1 MVEKVQLGCQ
11 IIVEVEGSC
20 MSVTMVIGAQWG
32 DEAKGKIVDLLSQN
46 AGLTARFNGGDN
58 AGHTVINEFG
68 TFKLRL
74 TPNGFSNPKT
84 TCLIGPGVVVNLGT
98 LISELHMIKDAG
110 IDLSDRLWV
119 SPRCHVVMPYHPM
132 VEAIYEMAKGDAST
146 GTTKRGI
153 GPVYAD
159 KVSYNG
165 IRLAD
170 MHDKDVF
177 FEKLQVQL
185 QVKNV
190 LFKAFNLIPLD
201 VQSVLEEKLAQ
212 YDQIKG
218 MVRESFGLVQKALKD
233 NANVLL
239 EGAQGSLLDNTWGTY
254 PYCTAS
260 TTISGGVTAG
270 LGIAPRYLNR
280 VIGVAKAYTTRV
292 GRGPMPTEL
301 NDPTGQILQNEGKE
315 FGTVTG
321 RPRRCGW
328 FDADLVAFTAKLNG
342 FTEIA
347 LTKLDVLD
355 TLPKIKICVGYHPR
369 GQKGNLA
376 HYWEGDAHWLEGNEP
391 EYIEL
396 DGWMQSTKD
405 VRQFDKLPPQA
416 QAYVHHIEQL
426 VETPVSI
433 VSVGPERNA
442 TILL

>member
-1 MVEKVQLGCQ
+1 
-11 IIVEVEGSC
+11 

-32 DEAKGKIVDLLSQN
+32 DEAKGKVVDLLSQE
-46 AGLTARFNGGDN
+46 ADITARFNGGDN
-58 AGHTVINEFG
+58 AGHTVINDYG

-84 TCLIGPGVVVNLGT
+84 ICIIGPGVVLNLAT
-98 LISELHMIKDAG
+98 LISEIHMIKDAG
-110 IDLSDRLWV
+110 IDLSDRLWI

-146 GTTKRGI
+146 GTTKRGV

-165 IRLAD
+165 IRLVD
-170 MHDKDVF
+170 MQDKKVF
-177 FEKLQVQL
+177 SEKLQIQL
-185 QVKNV
+185 RVKNT
-190 LFKAFNLIPLD
+190 LFKAFDQEPLD
-201 VQSVLEEKLAQ
+201 LKTVLEEKLEQYAQ
-212 YDQIKG
+212 VHTV
-218 MVRESFGLVQKALKD
+218 VREPFGLVQKALKD
-233 NANVLL
+233 DATIVL

-270 LGIAPRYLNR
+270 LGIAPHWINR
-280 VIGVAKAYTTRV
+280 VIGVTKAYTTRV

-301 NDPTGQILQNEGKE
+301 LDDTGVMLQNEGKE

-328 FDADLVAFTAKLNG
+328 FDADLVSFTSQLSG

-355 TLPKIKICVGYHPR
+355 KLPKIKIGVGYHPL
-369 GQKGNLA
+369 GGKGRLS
-376 HYWEGDAHWLEGNEP
+376 HYWEGDARWLEGYEP

-405 VRQFDKLPPQA
+405 VRQFDQLPPKA
-416 QAYVHHIEQL
+416 QAYVHRIEEL
-426 VETPVSI
+426 VETPISI

-442 TILL
+442 TIRVKR

>member
-1 MVEKVQLGCQ
+1 
-11 IIVEVEGSC
+11 

-32 DEAKGKIVDLLSQN
+32 DEAKGKVVDLLSQD
-46 AGLTARFNGGDN
+46 ADVTARFNGGDN
-58 AGHTVINEFG
+58 AGHTVINDYG

-74 TPNGFSNPKT
+74 TPNGFSNPQT
-84 TCLIGPGVVVNLGT
+84 TCIIGPGVVVNLST
-98 LISELHMIKDAG
+98 LISELHVIQEAG
-110 IDLSDRLWV
+110 INLSDRLWI

-132 VEAIYEMAKGDAST
+132 VEAIYELAKGDAST

-165 IRLAD
+165 IRLVD
-170 MHDKDVF
+170 MQNQAVF
-177 FEKLQVQL
+177 LEKLKIQL
-185 QVKNV
+185 QVKNA
-190 LFKAFNLIPLD
+190 LFKAFNLEPLD
-201 VQSVLEEKLAQ
+201 LQAILEEKLEQYAQ
-212 YDQIKG
+212 VQT
-218 MVRESFGLVQKALKD
+218 MVREPFGLVQKALKD
-233 NANVLL
+233 NANILL

-260 TTISGGVTAG
+260 TTLSGGVTAG
-270 LGIAPRYLNR
+270 LGIAPRWINR
-280 VIGVAKAYTTRV
+280 VIGVVKAYTTRV

-301 NDPTGQILQNEGKE
+301 LDDTGLILQNEGKE

-328 FDADLVAFTAKLNG
+328 FDADLVTFTAQLNG

-347 LTKLDVLD
+347 VTKLDVLD
-355 TLPKIKICVGYHPR
+355 TMPKVKIGVGYHPI

-376 HYWEGDAHWLEGNEP
+376 HYWEGDARWLEGYEP
-391 EYIEL
+391 EYIEME
-396 DGWMQSTKD
+396 GWMQPTKD

-416 QAYVHHIEQL
+416 QAYVHRIEEL
-426 VETPVSI
+426 VETPVTI

-442 TILL
+442 TILVKQ

>member
-1 MVEKVQLGCQ
+1 
-11 IIVEVEGSC
+11 

-32 DEAKGKIVDLLSQN
+32 DEAKGKVVDLLSQN
-46 AGLTARFNGGDN
+46 AVITARFNGGDN
-58 AGHTVINEFG
+58 AGHTVINDYG

-74 TPNGFSNPKT
+74 TPNGFSNPNT
-84 TCLIGPGVVVNLGT
+84 TCIIGPGVVVNLAT
-98 LISELHMIKDAG
+98 LISEINMIKEAG
-110 IDLSDRLWV
+110 IDLTDRLWI
-119 SPRCHVVMPYHPM
+119 SPRCHIVMPYHPL

-146 GTTKRGI
+146 GTTKRGM

-165 IRLAD
+165 IRLVD
-170 MHDKDVF
+170 LKDQNVF
-177 FEKLQVQL
+177 RDKLQIQL
-185 QVKNV
+185 HVKNA
-190 LFKAFNLIPLD
+190 LFKAFDQEPLD
-201 VQSVLEEKLAQ
+201 FHTVLDEKLEQ
-212 YDQIKG
+212 YVQVQG

-233 NANVLL
+233 DAFILL

-260 TTISGGVTAG
+260 TTISGGAAAG
-270 LGIAPRYLNR
+270 LGIAPRWITR

-301 NDPTGQILQNEGKE
+301 LDSTGATLQHEGME

-328 FDADLVAFTAKLNG
+328 FDADLVGFTAQLNG

-355 TLPKIKICVGYHPR
+355 TLPRIKIGVGYHPR
-369 GQKGNLA
+369 GSKGHQS
-376 HYWEGDAHWLEGNEP
+376 HYWEGDAHWLEGYEP
-391 EYIEL
+391 EYIEM

-405 VRQFDKLPPQA
+405 VRQFNQLPQQA
-416 QAYVHHIEQL
+416 QAYVHRIEEL

-442 TILL
+442 TILIER

>member
-1 MVEKVQLGCQ
+1 
-11 IIVEVEGSC
+11 

-32 DEAKGKIVDLLSQN
+32 DEAKGKVVDLLSQN
-46 AGLTARFNGGDN
+46 ADITARFNGGDN
-58 AGHTVINEFG
+58 AGHTVINNYG
-68 TFKLRL
+68 MFKLRL

-84 TCLIGPGVVVNLGT
+84 TCIIGPGVVVNLAT
-98 LISELHMIKDAG
+98 LIGELQMIKNAG
-110 IDLSDRLWV
+110 IDMSDRLWI

-132 VEAIYEMAKGDAST
+132 VEAIYELAKGDSST
-146 GTTKRGI
+146 GTTKRGM

-165 IRLAD
+165 IRLVD
-170 MHDKDVF
+170 MLDQDIF
-177 FEKLQVQL
+177 REKLQIQL
-185 QVKNV
+185 QVKNA
-190 LFKAFNLIPLD
+190 LFKAFNQELLELQPVLD
-201 VQSVLEEKLAQ
+201 EKLEQVAQ
-212 YDQIKG
+212 VKS
-218 MVRESFGLVQKALKD
+218 MVREPFGLLLKALKD
-233 NANVLL
+233 DAGILL

-254 PYCTAS
+254 PFCTAS

-270 LGIAPRYLNR
+270 LGIAPHWINH

-301 NDPTGQILQNEGKE
+301 LDDTGVILQNEGKE

-328 FDADLVAFTAKLNG
+328 FDADLVSFTAKLNG

-355 TLPKIKICVGYHPR
+355 SLPKVKIAVGYYPR
-369 GQKGNLA
+369 GRKGNLA
-376 HYWEGDAHWLEGNEP
+376 HYWEGDAHWLEGYEP
-391 EYIEL
+391 EYIEM

-405 VRQFDKLPPQA
+405 VRQFDKLPAQA
-416 QAYVHHIEQL
+416 QAYVHRIETL
-426 VETPVSI
+426 VETPVTI

-442 TILL
+442 TILVRQ